1 MPVYN
6 YKCDNCEIEIS
17 VMHSMNEKLDFCTN
31 CQEFD
36 TMIKLL
42 TTPMFNTKQKHDNSV
57 GNVTKEYIEK
67 NRDLLEQEKEKAK
80 RETYEPT

>member
-1 MPVYN
+1 MIITHLMDD
-6 YKCDNCEIEIS
+6 KI
-17 VMHSMNEKLDFCTN
+17 DFCTS

-42 TTPMFNTKQKHDNSV
+42 TTP
-57 GNVTKEYIEK
+57 KEYIEA
-67 NRDLLEQEKEKAK
+67 NKEVLQHQKENAK